1 MQCCNNYAF
10 EKTPLLNGAFKKKNE
25 FAVLFFFFFAWRVQT
40 IITLILDRLGP
51 SCRLSCTVDL
61 RCRLG
66 YVVILN
72 LDGGCFPKCIDFNT
86 KPRRSELREN
96 MKKSET
102 DMHKDTYS
110 IARKLS
116 NCVAIDVVGLL
127 VAR

>member
-1 MQCCNNYAF
+1 MV
-10 EKTPLLNGAFKKKNE
+10 LLKKKRICRS
-25 FAVLFFFFFAWRVQT
+25 FFFFFAWCVQT

-72 LDGGCFPKCIDFNT
+72 LDGGCFPKRIVFNT

-102 DMHKDTYS
+102 EMHKDTYS

-116 NCVAIDVVGLL
+116 NCVAIDVAGLL